1 MTVWNVEYESALDD
15 WQAKEAP
22 DIERVVAVLSWV
34 LRFIDFGP
42 PDNHVAIP
50 GEEDV
55 YISRIPEARIFAI
68 YLALGYERRA
78 ILRKFET

>member
-1 MTVWNVEYESALDD
+1 MTLWNVEYETALDA
-15 WQAKEAP
+15 WQADETPAF
-22 DIERVVAVLSWV
+22 ERVVAVWVWV

-42 PDNHVAIP
+42 PDSHDSVP

-55 YISRIPEARIFAI
+55 YISRIPEAGIFAT

-78 ILRKFET
+78 VIRKFGS